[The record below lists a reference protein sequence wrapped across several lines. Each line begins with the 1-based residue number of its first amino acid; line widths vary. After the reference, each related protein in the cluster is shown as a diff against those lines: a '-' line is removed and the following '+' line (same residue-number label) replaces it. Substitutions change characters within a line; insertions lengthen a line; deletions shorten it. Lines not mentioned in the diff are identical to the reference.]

1 MDFNLDQHLR
11 LVFISGKGG
20 VGKTT
25 LSCGFARQ
33 WAKANPGQRVL
44 LLSTDPAHSLGDVL
58 QMTVENTPH
67 VLSDVENLQ
76 VQALDAKQL
85 LQDFKTRYGEVLQRL
100 VERGSFVEGE
110 DLTPVW
116 DLDWPGIDELMG
128 LLEIQRLL
136 RDHEVERVVVD
147 MAPSGHA
154 LNLLGLMDFLET
166 LLESLELFQEKH
178 RTISRSF
185 TGRYQ
190 EDDTDTTL
198 AQMKSDLAAG
208 RQLLEN
214 HQESACVL
222 VAIPEPMS
230 YWETQR
236 FVTALQKLNMKLGGI
251 WVNRIIP
258 DTGDADRYQE
268 QQEQLRYFLE
278 LAGDQPVFIA
288 PQWPG
293 EPLGPQALDD
303 LTQAMTQL
311 TEIRHPGTPITVQ
324 WPAPILPS
332 LPDLLA
338 EGRRLIIIG
347 GKGGVGKTTVAAAI
361 GYGISQQHPGTP
373 IRLISIDPAHS
384 LGDAFGITLS
394 HQPQAII
401 NDLSGQEI
409 DADQVLD
416 QFREDYLWE
425 LADMI
430 SGDHSQEISQLQLA
444 YGPEGWRRIVAQS
457 LPGIDEMLSLVEI
470 IDQLEQAKQTCII
483 LDTAPTGHLLRF
495 LEMPTALSDW
505 LAWIFKLWIK
515 YQDVLGRT
523 DFMGRLRTLRQRVI
537 AAQKKLKDPNYTE
550 FIAVIQAE
558 TAILAEAQRLV
569 TSINTQGI
577 HQRYVIHN
585 RAQADQTIDSHW
597 FPQQTLIHL
606 PNLPRS
612 VTPLTRI
619 QGAAQLLFNLDPLE
633 G

>member
-1 MDFNLDQHLR
+1 MDFNVDQHLR
-11 LVFISGKGG
+11 LLFISGKGG

-332 LPDLLA
+332 LPDFVT

-347 GKGGVGKTTVAAAI
+347 GKGGVGKTTIAAAI
-361 GYGISQQHPGTP
+361 GYGIAQQHPGTP

-394 HQPQAII
+394 HQPQEII
-401 NDLSGQEI
+401 DHLSGQEI

-523 DFMGRLRTLRQRVI
+523 DFMGQLRTLRQRVI

-550 FIAVIQAE
+550 FIAVVQAE

-569 TSINTQGI
+569 TSIDTQGI

-585 RAQADQTIDSHW
+585 RAQPDQTIDPHW

-606 PNLPRS
+606 PNLPRC
-612 VTPLTRI
+612 VPPMTRI
-619 QGAAQLLFNLDPLE
+619 QGAAQLLFELDQLE